1 MRLHILSASARHG
14 AGFAVIALIVSFM
27 AVSCRSG
34 REASSGTHYES
45 TGEALGQQRLK
56 ELFGNFEAAYTPW
69 EEVKV
74 PVTLNLQSPKRF
86 SVGGTLTMVR
96 DKSINLSLR
105 FFGMEVASVM
115 VTEDSV
121 FAAYKLEKIYF
132 AESIR
137 DLLGGF
143 PATVGNVQDLLLGRP
158 FVLGERGISL
168 SDCSLEGNSATWT
181 LSPKQSPFGMSYD
194 FTVDTPTGNVELLT
208 VNLPSRAPIQADYS
222 DFAESAT
229 GPMAGNTRVTTTV
242 GNGKFS
248 GELDLNPR
256 KAEWGRGYAKGWTVP
271 RGYKRVHAADIF
283 KKIKDKS

>member
-1 MRLHILSASARHG
+1 MRNAAGSAIIILL
-14 AGFAVIALIVSFM
+14 VTFM
-27 AVSCRSG
+27 AASCRSG
-34 REASSGTHYES
+34 RDVSVQPGYES
-45 TGEALGQQRLK
+45 TGEALGKDRLK
-56 ELFGNFEAAYTPW
+56 ELFGTLEASYTPW
-69 EEVKV
+69 EEVKI

-86 SVGGTLTMVR
+86 SVGGTMTMVR
-96 DKSINLSLR
+96 DKSINISLR

-115 VTEDSV
+115 VTEDSI

-158 FVLGERGISL
+158 FVLGERGVSL
-168 SDCSLEGNSATWT
+168 SRCELGGNASTWT
-181 LSPKQSPFGMSYD
+181 IAPRQSPFGMSYD

-208 VNLPSRAPIQADYS
+208 VNLPSRVPIIADYS

-229 GPMAGNTRVTTTV
+229 GPMAGNTHVSTTV
-242 GNGKFS
+242 GNRRFS

-256 KAEWGRGYAKGWTVP
+256 KAEWGRGYAKGWSVP
-271 RGYKRVHAADIF
+271 RGYKRVHAADII
-283 KKIKDKS
+283 KKIKEKS